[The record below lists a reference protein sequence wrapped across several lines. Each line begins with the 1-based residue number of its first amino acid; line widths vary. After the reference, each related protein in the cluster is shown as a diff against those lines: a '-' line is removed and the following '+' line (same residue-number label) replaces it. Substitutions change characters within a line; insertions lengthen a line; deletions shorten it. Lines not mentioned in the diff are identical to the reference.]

1 MQGLV
6 SPRKDLRFCSEGSGI
21 HRRLRQMGVGPDF
34 GFDRLSLPAMWKSG
48 LRDAVEIMHVTVLA
62 SVKYSLLIL
71 ISSSTT

>member
-1 MQGLV
+1 
-6 SPRKDLRFCSEGSGI
+6 
-21 HRRLRQMGVGPDF
+21 MGVGPDL

-71 ISSSTT
+71 ISSSTTQLALYKWITFLTLEFSHL